1 MRNFV
6 VAALA
11 LLQAGCATTTNAH
24 VDTPSGRPEATVR
37 ASQAAVKGFIQ
48 GQMIDAGYSI
58 QTDSGAKLVFGRYG
72 EPSFGGIGAE
82 WGYVIAYSLIE
93 TPPTVR
99 VVAEPRA
106 VLHFDKLNETE
117 YTMAAE
123 YEQQAMAQAD
133 AVLSRL
139 KNKFEVER

>member
-1 MRNFV
+1 MRDFV
-6 VAALA
+6 VPALA
-11 LLQAGCATTTNAH
+11 LLLAGCATTAH
-24 VDTPSGRPEATVR
+24 VVDTPSGRPEATVR

-58 QTDSGAKLVFGRYG
+58 RTDGGSKLVFGKFG

-82 WGYVIAYSLIE
+82 WGYVIGYSLIE

>member
-1 MRNFV
+1 MRDFV
-6 VAALA
+6 GPALA
-11 LLQAGCATTTNAH
+11 LLLAGCATTAH
-24 VDTPSGRPEATVR
+24 VVDTPSGRPEATVR

-58 QTDSGAKLVFGRYG
+58 RTDGGSKLVFGKFG

-82 WGYVIAYSLIE
+82 WGYVIGYSLIE

-106 VLHFDKLNETE
+106 VLHYSKINETE
-117 YTMAAE
+117 DTLAPQFGQNAT
-123 YEQQAMAQAD
+123 AQAD
-133 AVLSRL
+133 AVLAAL
-139 KNKFEVER
+139 KHKFGG

>member
-1 MRNFV
+1 MRAFV

-11 LLQAGCATTTNAH
+11 LLLADCATTTAH
-24 VDTPSGRPEATVR
+24 VDTPSGRAEATVR
-37 ASQAAVKGFIQ
+37 ASQAAVKSFIQ

-58 QTDSGAKLVFGRYG
+58 RTDSGAKLVFGKYG
-72 EPSFGGIGAE
+72 EPSFGIGEE
-82 WGYVIAYSLIE
+82 WGYVIGYSLIE
-93 TPPTVR
+93 TAPTVR

>member
-1 MRNFV
+1 MRGFV
-6 VAALA
+6 VPALA
-11 LLQAGCATTTNAH
+11 LLLAGCATTAH
-24 VDTPSGRPEATVR
+24 VVDRPSGRPEATVR

-58 QTDSGAKLVFGRYG
+58 RTDGGSKLVFGKFG
-72 EPSFGGIGAE
+72 EPSFGGIWAE
-82 WGYVIAYSLIE
+82 WGYVIGYSLIE

-106 VLHFDKLNETE
+106 VLHYSKINETE
-117 YTMAAE
+117 YTLPAE

>member
-1 MRNFV
+1 MRDFV
-6 VAALA
+6 VPALA
-11 LLQAGCATTTNAH
+11 LLLASCTTTAH
-24 VDTPSGRPEATVR
+24 VDTPSGRSEATVR

-58 QTDSGAKLVFGRYG
+58 RTDSGSQLVFGKFG

-82 WGYVIAYSLIE
+82 WGYVIGYSLIE

-106 VLHFDKLNETE
+106 VLHYGKINEME
-117 YTMAAE
+117 YTLAPQYGENAK
-123 YEQQAMAQAD
+123 AQAD
-133 AVLSRL
+133 AVLAAL
-139 KNKFEVER
+139 KHKFGG

>member
-1 MRNFV
+1 
-6 VAALA
+6 
-11 LLQAGCATTTNAH
+11 
-24 VDTPSGRPEATVR
+24 VR

-58 QTDSGAKLVFGRYG
+58 RTDGGSKLVFGKFG

-82 WGYVIAYSLIE
+82 WGYVIGYSLIE

-106 VLHFDKLNETE
+106 VLHYSKINETE
-117 YTMAAE
+117 YTLALQYGQNAR
-123 YEQQAMAQAD
+123 AQAD
-133 AVLSRL
+133 AVLAAL
-139 KNKFEVER
+139 KHKFGG

>member
-1 MRNFV
+1 MRDFV
-6 VAALA
+6 VPALA
-11 LLQAGCATTTNAH
+11 LLLAGCATTTNAH
-24 VDTPSGRPEATVR
+24 VDTPSGRAEATVR

-58 QTDSGAKLVFGRYG
+58 RTDSGAKLVFGKFG

-82 WGYVIAYSLIE
+82 WGYVIGYSLIE

-106 VLHFDKLNETE
+106 VLHYSKINETE
-117 YTMAAE
+117 YTLAPQYGQNAR
-123 YEQQAMAQAD
+123 AQAD
-133 AVLSRL
+133 AVLAAL
-139 KNKFEVER
+139 KHKFGG